1 MPDSKVYLGRVP
13 FDSSYRHTIWFGS
26 ASEQSSEM
34 LSHMTA
40 AFSDDDYTFIR
51 EGGIVRVP

>member
-26 ASEQSSEM
+26 ASAQTSEM
-34 LSHMTA
+34 LSHMTT
-40 AFSDDDYTFIR
+40 AFSDED
-51 EGGIVRVP
+51 